1 MSATTR
7 TRLDA
12 GVVGP
17 TFERSRELLVG
28 RYRRLPG
35 FELRDDL
42 GWPAPSAE
50 RRQLNLFVGPHAGL
64 EVAWRARRAS
74 ADGMLVVRE
83 RGWLE
88 YRGRAHS
95 MLAGAIVA
103 LIVFAVLL
111 VDGFVWNRFIAHSS
125 RAQGFVFH
133 GGTVVVYAFMPAVAV
148 GFATGALG
156 WMLAALARPFCRAA
170 NRRIGVERPAEFL
183 ARLVAGASR
192 DDRVSR

>member
-1 MSATTR
+1 MPAAAQ

-12 GVVGP
+12 GRAGP
-17 TFERSRELLVG
+17 IFERSRELLVG
-28 RYRRLPG
+28 RYGRLPR

-42 GWPAPSAE
+42 GWPAPPEE
-50 RRQLNLFVGPHAGL
+50 RRQLNLFVGPRAGL

-74 ADGMLVVRE
+74 DDGVLVVRE

-103 LIVFAVLL
+103 LIVFAILL

-133 GGTVVVYAFMPAVAV
+133 GGTVVLYAFVPAVAV
-148 GFATGALG
+148 GFVTGALG
-156 WMLAALARPFCRAA
+156 WMLAALVRPICRVA
-170 NRRIGVERPAEFL
+170 NRRIGIEPPAQFL
-183 ARLVAGASR
+183 ARLVPDSNL
-192 DDRVSR
+192 DDRSSR